1 MKHNQ
6 QHKDEW
12 QMDHAKKE
20 NINKQKKKHLSSPD
34 LRALKIGKESSNQQ
48 NEIQKKQ
55 TYAITKNV
63 NRSEI
68 TCTYPLFITQISEQT
83 EIL

>member
-34 LRALKIGKESSNQQ
+34 LRALKIGKEFSNQQ
-48 NEIQKKQ
+48 NQIQKSRQ
-55 TYAITKNV
+55 T
-63 NRSEI
+63 
-68 TCTYPLFITQISEQT
+68 PLQKM
-83 EIL
+83 

>member
-1 MKHNQ
+1 MANGSRQKRKHQ
-6 QHKDEW
+6 QTE
-12 QMDHAKKE
+12 KK
-20 NINKQKKKHLSSPD
+20 NISSPD
-34 LRALKIGKESSNQQ
+34 LRALKIGKEFSNQQ
-48 NEIQKKQ
+48 NRIQKKQ